1 MRSELLMGFFFVEF
15 DGEAVGV
22 GEEEETAAGVGVCA
36 EGFVGDVVAVEVT
49 EGVVEVVDFKGEV
62 AEAGGFGVR
71 GAWGRRGEG
80 EELDDVGVA

>member
-1 MRSELLMGFFFVEF
+1 MRFFFVEF

-22 GEEEETAAGVGVCA
+22 GEEEEAAAGVGVCA

-62 AEAGGFGVR
+62 AEAGGFGMC
-71 GAWGRRGEG
+71 GAWGGEG
-80 EELDDVGVA
+80 KEKSSMT